1 MPRGFLPNRHQVS
14 ALCRETDSVLAG
26 IAFGASSLE
35 RLKRYQAAYKF
46 GRARSIDSC
55 CCHDRGLAEAVRLG
69 DSSQHCVLPRCQ
81 PNVAD
86 IVGKEAVSLKT
97 GAVEK
102 IERG

>member
-1 MPRGFLPNRHQVS
+1 MPRGLLPNRHQVS

-35 RLKRYQAAYKF
+35 RPKRYQAAHKF

-55 CCHDRGLAEAVRLG
+55 CCHDCGLAEAVLLG
-69 DSSQHCVLPRCQ
+69 DCSQHRVLPRGQ

-86 IVGKEAVSLKT
+86 ITDKEAVGLKT

>member
-35 RLKRYQAAYKF
+35 RPKRYQAAHKF

-55 CCHDRGLAEAVRLG
+55 CCHDCGLAGAILWETAR
-69 DSSQHCVLPRCQ
+69 STAYLPRGQ
-81 PNVAD
+81 LNVAD
-86 IVGKEAVSLKT
+86 ITDKEAVGLKT